1 VVLVSVGI
9 LATTTQ
15 TTPPPPRHTRHQI
28 VLAHVVTSL
37 HRICITPVRSAA
49 MRLHFVNTVRSESSD
64 LITKTF
70 ESSLCARL
78 GSINTAYAAF
88 KAFVQILEK
97 SWKM

>member
-1 VVLVSVGI
+1 
-9 LATTTQ
+9 
-15 TTPPPPRHTRHQI
+15 
-28 VLAHVVTSL
+28 
-37 HRICITPVRSAA
+37 